1 MNNMEA
7 SCICTVVGHLKV
19 KKLMYTTKKCSL
31 CEKKVFFNAL
41 RMVKCIACNRV
52 MHKKCFTKAKNR
64 LVRAPSG
71 GIVVNQPLNKNTTTL
86 ATLDQSGQTI
96 VVAPTHKVGN
106 RGQDPVL
113 ITKLSWLW
121 NTNNSAVFRMKVE
134 LKLPGKYYVEYY
146 KLDIRKELWNDMLM
160 DMMPIEETY
169 GLRRGN
175 GDRIGKGKRF
185 MKQSL

>member
-1 MNNMEA
+1 
-7 SCICTVVGHLKV
+7 VVD
-19 KKLMYTTKKCSL
+19 
-31 CEKKVFFNAL
+31 
-41 RMVKCIACNRV
+41 
-52 MHKKCFTKAKNR
+52 
-64 LVRAPSG
+64 
-71 GIVVNQPLNKNTTTL
+71 QPFSENITNS
-86 ATLDQSGQTI
+86 ATLDQSCQLV
-96 VVAPTHKVGN
+96 VVAATHKAGK

-113 ITKLSWLW
+113 KTKLSWLW

-134 LKLPGKYYVEYY
+134 LKLPEKYYVEYY

-175 GDRIGKGKRF
+175 GDRIRKGKRF